1 VKNTI
6 LTLTTFLIGI
16 NSVVAN
22 SLEPLTDSTKSLK
35 IAEKPTTKHWYES
48 LQMRGYTQVRYNRL
62 GETNPNLRCEQCD
75 RYWGNNQ
82 GVGIRRARLIISG
95 QVHPRVYLY
104 FQTDAA
110 NTVGT
115 GMQYLQVR
123 DLYFDYG
130 LDKKNEFRLRFGQS
144 KVPFGFENMQ
154 SSQNRLPLDLS
165 LIHI

>member
-1 VKNTI
+1 M
-6 LTLTTFLIGI
+6 
-16 NSVVAN
+16 S
-22 SLEPLTDSTKSLK
+22 
-35 IAEKPTTKHWYES
+35 EKPASKHWYES

-62 GETNPNLRCEQCD
+62 GETNPNLKCEQCD

-130 LDKKNEFRLRFGQS
+130 LDKKMNSASVSGRVKYLSVS
-144 KVPFGFENMQ
+144 KTCKAVKTVCP
-154 SSQNRLPLDLS
+154 
-165 LIHI
+165 